1 MVFYI
6 HLASISMKEFLKAI
20 IFSKY
25 FVVVAAII
33 IGILS
38 GYFWYQDNPI
48 EEFEEKVIEKET
60 GIDVDL
66 TPESVEFF
74 R

>member
-1 MVFYI
+1 
-6 HLASISMKEFLKAI
+6 MKEFLKAI

-48 EEFEEKVIEKET
+48 EEFQEKVIEKET
-60 GIDVDL
+60 GIDFDL

>member
-1 MVFYI
+1 
-6 HLASISMKEFLKAI
+6 MKEFLKAI
-20 IFSKY
+20 ILSKY

-48 EEFEEKVIEKET
+48 EEFQEKVIEKET

>member
-1 MVFYI
+1 
-6 HLASISMKEFLKAI
+6 MKEFLKAI

-48 EEFEEKVIEKET
+48 EEFQEKVIEKET

>member
-1 MVFYI
+1 
-6 HLASISMKEFLKAI
+6 MKEFLKAI

-48 EEFEEKVIEKET
+48 EEVQEKVIEKET

>member
-1 MVFYI
+1 
-6 HLASISMKEFLKAI
+6 MKEFLKAI

-48 EEFEEKVIEKET
+48 EEIQEKVIEKET

>member
-1 MVFYI
+1 
-6 HLASISMKEFLKAI
+6 MKEFLKAI

-48 EEFEEKVIEKET
+48 EEFGEKVIEKET

>member
-1 MVFYI
+1 
-6 HLASISMKEFLKAI
+6 MKEFLKAI

-48 EEFEEKVIEKET
+48 EEVQEKIIEKET

>member
-1 MVFYI
+1 
-6 HLASISMKEFLKAI
+6 MKEFLKAI

>member
-1 MVFYI
+1 
-6 HLASISMKEFLKAI
+6 MKEFLKAI

-48 EEFEEKVIEKET
+48 EEFQEKVIEKET
-60 GIDVDL
+60 GMDVDL

>member
-1 MVFYI
+1 
-6 HLASISMKEFLKAI
+6 MKEFLKAI

-48 EEFEEKVIEKET
+48 EEFAEKVIEKET

>member
-1 MVFYI
+1 
-6 HLASISMKEFLKAI
+6 MKEFLKAI

-25 FVVVAAII
+25 FVIVGAII

-38 GYFWYQDNPI
+38 GYFWYQDNPV
-48 EEFEEKVIEKET
+48 EEFAEKVIEKET

-66 TPESVEFF
+66 TPKSLEVS